1 MDFLISDSGA
11 TSHSG
16 ATLSWDIIEVC
27 NNLQNAVAIT
37 YIFALQQ
44 PAFWFCNFLHFYF
57 TINKYAGDIKN
68 YYDNYNGNVDD
79 MISDFMHEDDIWQS
93 PEEYFDSRESCE
105 PFEEYYTTPGGE
117 EIVAF
122 GYAGWDA

>member
-1 MDFLISDSGA
+1 MRRQIRYHVFETNSSSVHSLTMCTKAEYDKWSDGEVWFDSYRKKF
-11 TSHSG
+11 
-16 ATLSWDIIEVC
+16 IEP
-27 NNLQNAVAIT
+27 
-37 YIFALQQ
+37 FS
-44 PAFWFCNFLHFYF
+44 PEE
-57 TINKYAGDIKN
+57 KYAGDIKN